1 MEGYFV
7 YILAGRKKG
16 VLYVGVAKNL
26 KRRISEHINDLRN
39 GFTEK
44 NKVKKLVYYEQCDGK
59 NLELIIIS
67 GFLLSKE

>member
-16 VLYVGVAKNL
+16 VLYVGMAKNL
-26 KRRISEHINDLRN
+26 KRRVSEHKNDLRK

-44 NKVKKLVYYEQCDGK
+44 IKLRSWSIMNNATVR
-59 NLELIIIS
+59 N
-67 GFLLSKE
+67 